1 MSTEKLFLGYHVS
14 ASGGYMAM
22 GRRAVALGANTFA
35 FFTRNP
41 RGGAA
46 LKADG
51 EDAAAFCA
59 WAAENC
65 PGTLVA
71 HAPYTLNPAGEK
83 EKVREFALL
92 AFTEDLQRMEL
103 TPHCFYNF
111 HPGSH
116 VGQGMEAGI
125 DLVADLL
132 NRVLRPEMTSTV
144 LLETMTGKGSEI
156 GGRFEELREI
166 IDRAEL
172 PEKLGVCFDT
182 CHTWDAGYDLEGDPD
197 AVFTEFDR
205 VIGLDRLRAVHLNN
219 SKNPRGS
226 RKDRH
231 APLREG
237 VMSPEAILRLACHPA
252 LQGRPFI
259 LEAPND
265 DAGYAAE
272 IAGVREAWENKYH
285 GGITDG

>member
-1 MSTEKLFLGYHVS
+1 MSTRALYLGYHVS

-22 GRRAVALGANTFA
+22 GRRAAALGANTFA

-46 LKADG
+46 LKAD
-51 EDAAAFCA
+51 EADAEAFRA

-65 PGTLVA
+65 PGILVA

-83 EKVREFALL
+83 ERVREFALL

-103 TPHCFYNF
+103 TPGNLYNF

-116 VGQGMEAGI
+116 VGQGMGVGI
-125 DLVADLL
+125 DLVAGLL
-132 NRVLRPEMTSTV
+132 NRVLRPEMSTTV
-144 LLETMTGKGSEI
+144 LLETMAGKGSEI

-166 IDRAEL
+166 LDRVEL
-172 PEKLGVCFDT
+172 SDRVGVCFDT
-182 CHTWDAGYDLEGDPD
+182 CHTWDAGYDLETDPD
-197 AVFTEFDR
+197 GVFTQFDR

-219 SKNPRGS
+219 SKNPCGS

-237 VMSPEAILRLACHPA
+237 AMAPETILRLVCHEA

-259 LEAPND
+259 LETPND
-265 DAGYAAE
+265 DAGYASE
-272 IAGVREAWENKYH
+272 IAWVRDAWQERYC
-285 GGITDG
+285 

>member
-1 MSTEKLFLGYHVS
+1 MSTKKFYLGYHVS

-22 GRRAVALGANTFA
+22 GRRAAALGANTFA

-51 EDAAAFCA
+51 EDAAAFRA
-59 WAAENC
+59 WAAENGL
-65 PGTLVA
+65 GTLVA

-125 DLVADLL
+125 ELIASLL
-132 NRVLRPEMTSTV
+132 NRVLRPEMTTTV
-144 LLETMTGKGSEI
+144 LLETMAGKGSEV

-166 IDRAEL
+166 LDRVEL
-172 PEKLGVCFDT
+172 ADRVGVCFDT

-197 AVFTEFDR
+197 AVFTEFDK
-205 VIGLDRLRAVHLNN
+205 VIGLDRLRAAQRP
-219 SKNPRGS
+219 PRP
-226 RKDRH
+226 
-231 APLREG
+231 APG
-237 VMSPEAILRLACHPA
+237 GGHGAGNHPA
-252 LQGRPFI
+252 SGLPRSAAGETLYSGDPQRRRGLYRGDRMGPGSLGRKV
-259 LEAPND
+259 LL
-265 DAGYAAE
+265 G
-272 IAGVREAWENKYH
+272 GRH
-285 GGITDG
+285 GEQL